1 MNRRTFLTWAC
12 GATAWS
18 LAGMPLPRPRAAGA
32 AIDRT
37 AAWAPSSQPFLAVEW
52 RYLAGR
58 LIDAMQ
64 DYGFIVSLT
73 DLRVRGEQELLVQR
87 QDFSG
92 ARTFAGKS
100 YAGALTYEPSSGT
113 YTFVADG
120 QTLAT
125 WQLDQATQ
133 VYRLTVTT
141 PELTLSNVVLRPQG
155 DLISEGGDGVISV
168 GQVLGFQ
175 VESDYY
181 ADWVAIAIGE
191 EPKGFA
197 RLDMQG
203 LRPAQPLTRAP
214 TQAANDYDHHW
225 FAIAAV
231 LTDATPAWVSVWR
244 IETPDG
250 PLWDVT
256 IARGSGAT
264 WSVSSTTEASGAA
277 APLEVH
283 PLAWQPLPPG
293 ATQSGTHTGTR
304 WRIRAGMVQPGD
316 LVDLEIAVLPGQFA
330 ASARLAIGA
339 TTALEEGVGT
349 IATGTIL
356 GLPVSTV
363 RLVVAESSAEFYLQ
377 HLPIV
382 RA

>member
-1 MNRRTFLTWAC
+1 MNRRTFLAWAC

-18 LAGMPLPRPRAAGA
+18 LARMPLPRPRTAVA
-32 AIDRT
+32 AIDRM

-58 LIDAMQ
+58 LTDATQ

-92 ARTFAGKS
+92 ARAFAGKS
-100 YAGALTYEPSSGT
+100 YAGAMTYESSSGT

-120 QTLAT
+120 QTLAI
-125 WQLDQATQ
+125 WQLDQASQ

-141 PELTLSNVVLRPQG
+141 PELTLSNVVLQPQG
-155 DLISEGGDGVISV
+155 ALISEGGDGVISV

-175 VESDYY
+175 VDSDYY
-181 ADWVAIAIGE
+181 ADWVDVVIGQQS
-191 EPKGFA
+191 KGFA

-203 LRPAQPLTRAP
+203 LRPAPPLTRAP

-231 LTDATPAWVSVWR
+231 LTDTTPAWVSAWR

-264 WSVSSTTEASGAA
+264 WSVSYVTEESGAV
-277 APLEVH
+277 APLEVQ

-293 ATQSGTHTGTR
+293 GAQSGTHTGTH

-316 LVDLEIAVLPGQFA
+316 LVDLEIAVPPGQFA

-339 TTALEEGVGT
+339 TTVLEEGVGT
-349 IATGTIL
+349 LATGTIL
-356 GLPVSTV
+356 GQTVSTV
-363 RLVVAESSAEFYLQ
+363 RLVVAESSAEFDLQ
-377 HLPIV
+377 YLPIV